1 MPTSTHGTRGT
12 HGTRTTRRLA
22 VLALAVATAGTVL
35 LPATSGAAS
44 TSAKATSV
52 KATSAEPASVPGAP
66 TVHANPHPG
75 YARTVT
81 GKLVKVDTTRHTTPV
96 HPTVA
101 THPQLDYMGSTIPA
115 HEPVARPA
123 LKPFSAASVPQLPGI
138 DVSAYQGNLN
148 WAGIAPNID
157 FSYTKATEGTYYTNQ
172 DFYNQY
178 VGPYDQG
185 LIRGA
190 YHFANPSDSSG
201 ATQADYFVNNG
212 GGWSSDGLTLPG
224 ALDIEYN
231 PYGSEC
237 YGLSGSQMSS
247 WIWDFVNEYASRT
260 GVYPVIYSTTDWWN
274 TCTSDDTNFANYT
287 PLWIANYVASG
298 GGTLP
303 PGWGWYTFWQYAD
316 SGSQP
321 GDQDVFNG
329 PYSQLQVLARNG

>member
-1 MPTSTHGTRGT
+1 MSTPGIRSANRTR
-12 HGTRTTRRLA
+12 RTRRLA
-22 VLALAVATAGTVL
+22 VLALAVATACAVF
-35 LPATSGAAS
+35 LPATTGAA
-44 TSAKATSV
+44 TA
-52 KATSAEPASVPGAP
+52 GAP
-66 TVHANPHPG
+66 VVQANPHPG
-75 YARTVT
+75 YARTVS

-96 HPTVA
+96 NPTVA

-115 HEPVARPA
+115 HEPTAARPTVT
-123 LKPFSAASVPQLPGI
+123 PYSSVPQLPGI

-148 WAGIAPNID
+148 WASIAPNID
-157 FSYTKATEGTYYTNQ
+157 FAYAKATEGTYYTNP

-190 YHFANPSDSSG
+190 YHFANPNDSSG
-201 ATQADYFVNNG
+201 ATQADYFVNHG

-237 YGLSGSQMSS
+237 YGLSGSQMTS
-247 WIWDFVNEYASRT
+247 WIWDFVNEYAART

-274 TCTSDDTNFANYT
+274 TCTSRDTNFANYV
-287 PLWIANYVASG
+287 PLWIANYSASG

-303 PGWGWYTFWQYAD
+303 PGWGYYTFWQYAD
-316 SGSQP
+316 SGSEP

-329 PYSQLQVLARNG
+329 PYTQLQVLAKNG

>member
-1 MPTSTHGTRGT
+1 MPTSTHGTHR
-12 HGTRTTRRLA
+12 TRRLA
-22 VLALAVATAGTVL
+22 VLAVAVATAGTVL
-35 LPATSGAAS
+35 LPATIGAAS
-44 TSAKATSV
+44 TGPAS
-52 KATSAEPASVPGAP
+52 ASVPGGP

-81 GKLVKVDTTRHTTPV
+81 GKLVKVDTTRHDTPV

-115 HEPVARPA
+115 HEPTARPA
-123 LKPFSAASVPQLPGI
+123 LKPFSPASVPQLPGI

-148 WAGIAPNID
+148 WASIAPNID

-260 GVYPVIYSTTDWWN
+260 GAYPVIYSTTDWWN
-274 TCTSDDTNFANYT
+274 TCTSHDTNFANYT

-303 PGWGWYTFWQYAD
+303 PGWGFYTFWQYAD

-329 PYSQLQVLARNG
+329 PYTQLQALAKNG

>member
-1 MPTSTHGTRGT
+1 MSTIGSRSA
-12 HGTRTTRRLA
+12 RRARRLA
-22 VLALAVATAGTVL
+22 VAALAVATAGAVL

-44 TSAKATSV
+44 
-52 KATSAEPASVPGAP
+52 ASGAP
-66 TVHANPHPG
+66 AVHANPHPG
-75 YARTVT
+75 YARTVS
-81 GKLVKVDTTRHTTPV
+81 GQLVKVDTTRHSTPV

-101 THPQLDYMGSTIPA
+101 THPQLDWMGSTIAA
-115 HEPVARPA
+115 HEPTATRHASVQAP
-123 LKPFSAASVPQLPGI
+123 ASVPQLPGI

-148 WAGIAPNID
+148 WASIAPNID
-157 FSYTKATEGTYYTNQ
+157 FAYAKASEGTYYTNP

-201 ATQADYFVNNG
+201 ATQADYFVNHG

-237 YGLSGSQMSS
+237 YGLSGGQMTS
-247 WIWDFVNEYASRT
+247 WIWDFVNEYAART
-260 GVYPVIYSTTDWWN
+260 GVYPVIYSTNDWWN
-274 TCTSDDTNFANYT
+274 TCTSADPDFANYD

-298 GGTLP
+298 GGP
-303 PGWGWYTFWQYAD
+303 RPNGWGYYTFWQYAD
-316 SGSQP
+316 SGSEP

-329 PYSQLQVLARNG
+329 PYTGLQTLARNG

>member
-1 MPTSTHGTRGT
+1 MSTSLPAK
-12 HGTRTTRRLA
+12 RRLA
-22 VLALAVATAGTVL
+22 VLAAAVATAGAVL
-35 LPATSGAAS
+35 VPATSGAAS
-44 TSAKATSV
+44 
-52 KATSAEPASVPGAP
+52 ASTEAAP
-66 TVHANPHPG
+66 TAAGAQAGVAPHANPHPG

-81 GKLVKVDTTRHTTPV
+81 GKLVKVDTTRHDTPV

-101 THPQLDYMGSTIPA
+101 THPERDYLGSTIAA
-115 HEPVARPA
+115 HEPTAPA
-123 LKPFSAASVPQLPGI
+123 AVHPASVPQLPGI

-148 WAGIAPNID
+148 WASIAPSID
-157 FSYTKATEGTYYTNQ
+157 FSYTKASEGTYYTNP

-185 LIRGA
+185 LIRGS

-201 ATQADYFVNNG
+201 AAQADYFVNNG

-237 YGLSGSQMSS
+237 YGLSGSQMTS

-274 TCTSDDTNFANYT
+274 SCTSDDANFANYT
-287 PLWIANYVASG
+287 PLWIANYAASG

-303 PGWGWYTFWQYAD
+303 PGWGYYTFWQYAD

-329 PYSQLQVLARNG
+329 PYSQLQTLAKNG